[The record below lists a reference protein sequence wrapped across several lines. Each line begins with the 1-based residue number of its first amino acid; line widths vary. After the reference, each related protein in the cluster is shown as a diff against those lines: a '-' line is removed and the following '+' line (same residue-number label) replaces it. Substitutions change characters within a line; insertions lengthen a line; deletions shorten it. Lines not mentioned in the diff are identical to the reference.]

1 MRVTPSMAMRDFIRD
16 VDRTQAQML
25 DSQNRVSTGRAILR
39 PSDDPEAMSDI
50 LRLHADKSEALQY
63 QRNVEFGKS
72 RLEFTDTA
80 LDSLQSMLER
90 VRTLGLSAIGA
101 QTHRDA
107 FVAEVEGLR
116 DQFLGTVNTSFQG
129 RFLFGG
135 SDGDTLPFQ
144 KDGAGV
150 VTYNGNS
157 DVFTVPVGRVSSLQT
172 QIPGSELFGAGNDVF
187 IAMTDLI
194 TAMNSG
200 VTSSIDAALKPLE
213 SAWEGLSVSRSRVG
227 SLINVADSL
236 SSELSARSL
245 ATDASLLDLES
256 ADLTRTLTEFQSYQN
271 TLQATL
277 AIGARISQLS
287 LLDYL
292 R

>member
-1 MRVTPSMAMRDFIRD
+1 MRDFIRD

-39 PSDDPEAMSDI
+39 PSDDPEAMSDS

>member
-1 MRVTPSMAMRDFIRD
+1 MRDFIRD

>member
-1 MRVTPSMAMRDFIRD
+1 MRDFIRD

-213 SAWEGLSVSRSRVG
+213 IGLGRPFRQPESCRQPDQRGGFSVERIERAVSGNRRV
-227 SLINVADSL
+227 
-236 SSELSARSL
+236 SARSGIG
-245 ATDASLLDLES
+245 
-256 ADLTRTLTEFQSYQN
+256 RPHQN
-271 TLQATL
+271 AHRVPVLSKHVAGHPGDWSQDFT
-277 AIGARISQLS
+277 AIAA
-287 LLDYL
+287 
-292 R
+292 